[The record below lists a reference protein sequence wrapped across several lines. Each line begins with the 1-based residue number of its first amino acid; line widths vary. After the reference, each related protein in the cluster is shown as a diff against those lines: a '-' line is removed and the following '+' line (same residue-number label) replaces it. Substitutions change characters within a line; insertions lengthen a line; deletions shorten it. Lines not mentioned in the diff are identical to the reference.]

1 MYLET
6 TLMMALKSSNFYIL
20 WYYPKAVETIG
31 NTLFEIFI
39 ICPKIQLYDFRFG
52 FFVLKQPSFLDYSQ
66 EGGPTDNCSPLMS
79 AGRGPYRS
87 TKEFIKKYG
96 LRLVAATFLII
107 DTSTASVEI
116 ACEWQQC
123 MGGEVF
129 LADLDCT
136 VTPPRL
142 RRKK

>member
-1 MYLET
+1 MIWF
-6 TLMMALKSSNFYIL
+6 A
-20 WYYPKAVETIG
+20 
-31 NTLFEIFI
+31 
-39 ICPKIQLYDFRFG
+39 RFG
-52 FFVLKQPSFLDYSQ
+52 FFVLRQPSFLDYSG

-87 TKEFIKKYG
+87 TKDFIKKYG
-96 LRLVAATFLII
+96 LKLVASTFLII
-107 DTSTASVEI
+107 DSSTASIEI

-136 VTPPRL
+136 VVPPRL
-142 RRKK
+142 KKRK

>member
-1 MYLET
+1 MQ
-6 TLMMALKSSNFYIL
+6 
-20 WYYPKAVETIG
+20 
-31 NTLFEIFI
+31 FEF
-39 ICPKIQLYDFRFG
+39 FRFG
-52 FFVLKQPSFLDYSQ
+52 FFVLKQPSFLTYDG

-107 DTSTASVEI
+107 DTSNASVEI